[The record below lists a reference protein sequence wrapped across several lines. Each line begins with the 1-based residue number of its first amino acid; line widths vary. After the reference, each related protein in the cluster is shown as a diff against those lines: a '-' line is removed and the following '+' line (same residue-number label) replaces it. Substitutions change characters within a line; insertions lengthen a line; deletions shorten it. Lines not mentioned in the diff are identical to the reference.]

1 MGGKRSRAFW
11 PLAAFFGLFV
21 LFGLAFVFH
30 GVLDVSRAQMLA
42 YRYQLCLSGFDVG
55 TNFIW
60 AANSNSVVLK
70 EEAGWEVYYSALFRP
85 WEHYIP
91 LEPGCPDLPE
101 RLDWARTNPAAC
113 RDMTAA
119 ARAAVRMLS
128 DRGGQLAMMRA
139 VAETLPPATFP
150 F

>member
-1 MGGKRSRAFW
+1 
-11 PLAAFFGLFV
+11 
-21 LFGLAFVFH
+21 
-30 GVLDVSRAQMLA
+30 MLG
-42 YRYQLCLSGFDVG
+42 YRYQLCLAGFDVG
-55 TNFIW
+55 TSFIW
-60 AANSNSVVLK
+60 AANSNSVVLN

-91 LEPGCPDLPE
+91 LGPGCGDLAL
-101 RLDWARTNPAAC
+101 RLDWARANPDAC
-113 RDMTAA
+113 RAMSAA

-128 DRGGQLAMMRA
+128 DRGGQLAVMRA